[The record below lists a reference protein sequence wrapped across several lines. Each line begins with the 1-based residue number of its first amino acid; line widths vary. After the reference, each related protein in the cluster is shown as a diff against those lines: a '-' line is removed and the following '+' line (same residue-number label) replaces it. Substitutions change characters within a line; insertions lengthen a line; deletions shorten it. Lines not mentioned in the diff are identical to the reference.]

1 MAELLRVTHANNE
14 TSLEQFFNSNNIY
27 EIPLYQRRYKWDAP
41 KIRQVI
47 KDFDEI
53 LDGEKD
59 VHFFGAIIY

>member
-14 TSLEQFFNSNNIY
+14 TSLELFFNSNNIY

-53 LDGEKD
+53 CD
-59 VHFFGAIIY
+59 